1 MPNPTRRRRGDVRLS
16 PNSPADS
23 AWVSRDRP
31 SFQPMTHRRSPGTGS
46 AHNILPSL
54 ARSQSTA
61 RMKNSRS
68 STRRDGSSRTTR
80 RHRRKSPSRPSR
92 AAPAKERQRFA
103 WVSPWQ
109 TEQRCSPLYSIR
121 IWAVFAAE
129 GSGIQRSEFAPTSRA
144 DDSSRRRGRDRE
156 SPVDSGEQ
164 LVSPVGIEPTTY

>member
-16 PNSPADS
+16 ANSPADS
-23 AWVSRDRP
+23 AWVPCDRS
-31 SFQPMTHRRSPGTGS
+31 SFQPMTHRRSPGMGS
-46 AHNILPSL
+46 AHNILPTL
-54 ARSQSTA
+54 ARSQSTV

-68 STRRDGSSRTTR
+68 STRRGASSRTTH
-80 RHRRKSPSRPSR
+80 RHRRKSQSRPSR

-109 TEQRCSPLYSIR
+109 TEQRCSPVYSSR
-121 IWAVFAAE
+121 TWAIFAAQ
-129 GSGIQRSEFAPTSRA
+129 GMRTQRSEAGATSRA
-144 DDSSRRRGRDRE
+144 DGSSRRRGRDRE